1 MMSSKN
7 RDDHETGH
15 DEKKQERRRYRHSW
29 RDPNTWMEV
38 QLMRGAGL
46 GALWLTS
53 GLLSL
58 AARRTRQGLIKKR
71 ARRLGKNR

>member
-7 RDDHETGH
+7 RDDETEH
-15 DEKKQERRRYRHSW
+15 DEKKQEPRRSRHSW

-53 GLLSL
+53 GVLSL
-58 AARRTRQGLIKKR
+58 AAGRTRQGLIKKR